1 MANECWRIILLKG
14 LEEIND
20 DQFKMVKFL
29 LTDPLKLTSKMQ
41 DEHDKVKF
49 ANLMVRKFPEDAGVD
64 KLIKFCKEIA
74 SLQPFVEILRKEKAK
89 AKGKIL
95 SKKSKQDEDGPAN
108 PAPTTSHTVTSVE
121 VEVTFGPQKRKTTGK
136 GKDGTKKSKVS
147 EEQTQ
152 PSCLPGASMPTA
164 TGHPPPPPTSAD
176 PSKMASTKKPKP
188 QAKDPAATKANYL
201 QKGPM
206 TVMVLSAT
214 GPFEY
219 ESSEKEKKIM
229 FHATV
234 ATQNNYFHMKVF
246 NVKLKKKF
254 TRNKILTISDYLEY
268 KRLLE
273 VNEASSVSEAG
284 PDQKIEVPKS
294 ILSQAKETL
303 RIRVLQTQASG
314 TLIYGL
320 FTLCKKTLNKD
331 NTIYEI
337 KDDTGSMEVVG
348 KGKCHNIPCEEGD
361 KLQLFCFQLRKRNET
376 SKLISETHSFIQVKK
391 KTPNQKNNGA
401 ATTSQP
407 EERSEI
413 PQHPEGGTPP
423 IQSHLMTFPMPPK
436 ASTSS
441 FCMKE
446 INSLIHSLNAY
457 IGILPAHN
465 PLLFKG
471 VHFPSP
477 LPRCLQLPNSFPHSI
492 SLPHNHPYSGG
503 LLTKKVSR
511 EISRGKILLKKHFLK
526 EKTHIPHS
534 TRNVEKRRKRIGH
547 WPHIPEMAG
556 SNPTKNKKKSTL
568 KETSSPR
575 AVSEEAFTEGYHK
588 GPIEVMVLKV
598 TELFVYE
605 VTEEKM
611 MFHATAA
618 TESKVFR
625 VKVFNVTLKKIFTPK
640 SIIAISNY
648 VVRNEFLEVYAF
660 NTSVLKLDAHR
671 TMEIPR
677 SLMIQANRT
686 PKISHLHSQT
696 EGKFV
701 NGVFLVNKKF
711 AMDKFTYYEIKDNT
725 GQMQVVV
732 YGRLTNIDCEEGDKL
747 RLICF
752 ELAPVCMGK
761 CQLRSVIHSY
771 MKVIKTR
778 TILGPDSDMET

>member
-89 AKGKIL
+89 VKKRRSTPAKGKIL

-441 FCMKE
+441 FCMKKE
-446 INSLIHSLNAY
+446 GA
-457 IGILPAHN
+457 A
-465 PLLFKG
+465 
-471 VHFPSP
+471 
-477 LPRCLQLPNSFPHSI
+477 
-492 SLPHNHPYSGG
+492 SGTG
-503 LLTKKVSR
+503 MSSAVSR
-511 EISRGKILLKKHFLK
+511 AGALPVGNPH
-526 EKTHIPHS
+526 THGTYQHTP
-534 TRNVEKRRKRIGH
+534 
-547 WPHIPEMAG
+547 
-556 SNPTKNKKKSTL
+556 SNPGQ
-568 KETSSPR
+568 TSSPR